1 MDGDFRRR
9 AGGGESVRGL
19 GFVTRVGG
27 GRACVVVCEKVGVVS
42 LALFGCEEPVIGTWQ
57 GGCVD
62 GVGPSVWGA

>member
-27 GRACVVVCEKVGVVS
+27 GQACVVVCEKVGVVS
-42 LALFGCEEPVIGTWQ
+42 L
-57 GGCVD
+57 
-62 GVGPSVWGA
+62 GARSP